1 MRISGANVK
10 CPVGADDPVR
20 PLGNGVFA
28 AAYRKNG
35 HAPCGESAAST
46 PTNGIRIRRWCVRI
60 CGCVLPGGQRRPP
73 LRVRTVPHWF
83 IQFCYVIPRGRGR
96 TPPLRLGWQH
106 TQNPRVQ
113 LLHTVCV
120 LCTGIMW
127 NTVKRVFHGRGCG
140 KVRFCP
146 HRPVDKKPL
155 RRLAVLGFSTAR
167 TPYYVLLRIYS
178 LPFYKRRGKEVLK

>member
-1 MRISGANVK
+1 MRRPQASFEAQPRAARLLAPKMGIDPYKRCA
-10 CPVGADDPVR
+10 CP
-20 PLGNGVFA
+20 
-28 AAYRKNG
+28 
-35 HAPCGESAAST
+35 HWC
-46 PTNGIRIRRWCVRI
+46 IRV

-96 TPPLRLGWQH
+96 TPPLRRDWKCV
-106 TQNPRVQ
+106 QNRRVQ

-127 NTVKRVFHGRGCG
+127 NTVKRVFHRWGCG
-140 KVRFCP
+140 KAVIYP
-146 HRPVDKKPL
+146 HGLVEKKPL
-155 RRLAVLGFSTAR
+155 RSLAGSGFSTAR